1 MSIIGAYCSKI
12 IVSIILVRYFHGTPA
27 KVQKPARKFLKEFH
41 LRTMPTCSA
50 LEQILKSQNFVT
62 VYFDPDNISEY
73 VQDLI
78 DMLNLH
84 DEIQKLKGFTYCN
97 KDLKFVFVNQK
108 QDDEERLY
116 ILLHE
121 EAHIYLKHLDDQ
133 NGVCNMSTSQENEAR
148 NLTFWIR
155 EESQI
160 SKANRILRIAAP
172 TASALILVVALTLW
186 ACLSGIFE
194 PTDDTALPAGQT
206 GLLASDSTS
215 DAEPSTYTYYWT
227 NSGTV
232 YHMYAD
238 CQHLK
243 NSASVQSGSKSL
255 SGKDRCCKTC
265 YAHYLKETYG
275 DSSE

>member
-1 MSIIGAYCSKI
+1 MEPLQKSK
-12 IVSIILVRYFHGTPA
+12 
-27 KVQKPARKFLKEFH
+27 KPARKFLKEFH

-121 EAHIYLKHLDDQ
+121 EAHIYLKHLDEQ
-133 NGVCNMSTSQENEAR
+133 SGVCNMSLSQENEAR

-155 EESQI
+155 KESQI
-160 SKANRILRIAAP
+160 SKANRILRVAAP
-172 TASALILVVALTLW
+172 TASALILVAALTLW
-186 ACLSGIFE
+186 ACFSGIFE
-194 PTDDTALPAGQT
+194 PTGDTTLPAGQT

-215 DAEPSTYTYYWT
+215 EADHDTRTYYWT
-227 NSGTV
+227 QSGTV
-232 YHMYAD
+232 YHIYAD
-238 CQHLK
+238 CGHLK
-243 NSASVQSGSKSL
+243 NSTTVQSGSKDQSN
-255 SGKDRCCKTC
+255 KERCCKTC
-265 YAHYLKETYG
+265 YSRYLRESHS
-275 DSSE
+275 DSNG